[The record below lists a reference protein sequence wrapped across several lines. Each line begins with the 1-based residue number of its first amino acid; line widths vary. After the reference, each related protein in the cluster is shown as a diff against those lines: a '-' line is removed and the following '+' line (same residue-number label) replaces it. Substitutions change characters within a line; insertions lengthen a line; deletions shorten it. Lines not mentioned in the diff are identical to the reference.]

1 MNDLE
6 VSLGSSQFPEEY
18 TCDGRDVSPKIE
30 IAGINATSMAMI
42 LEDPDAPS
50 GTFTHWVI
58 WNIRPMN
65 VVPDNIPNT
74 ANVTKPIAAVQGM
87 NTEGGIGYTGPCPP
101 SGRPHRYILRVY
113 GLDRMLDLRPGS
125 RRSDLERAMKGHI
138 VQQGMATATY
148 GR

>member
-1 MNDLE
+1 MKDLE

-30 IAGINATSMAMI
+30 VAGINATSMAMI

-58 WNIRPMN
+58 WNIRPMS
-65 VVPDNIPNT
+65 VIPDNIPNT
-74 ANVTKPIAAVQGM
+74 ANVTKPIAALQGM

-125 RRSDLERAMKGHI
+125 RRSDLERAMKGHVI
-138 VQQGMATATY
+138 QQGMATTTY